1 MGLEPWVA
9 GFKAQSNPLS
19 YGGRP
24 PTERCL
30 FLLWFKAAVVPAS
43 ASVALR

>member
-19 YGGRP
+19 YGGP